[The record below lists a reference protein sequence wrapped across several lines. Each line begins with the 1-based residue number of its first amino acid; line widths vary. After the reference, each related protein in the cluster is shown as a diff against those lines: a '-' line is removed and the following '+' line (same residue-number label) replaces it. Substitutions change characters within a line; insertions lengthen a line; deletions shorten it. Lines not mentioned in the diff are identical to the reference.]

1 MSLRNLYAH
10 LKESELMKV
19 DDIEYSTTIKL
30 LSLDDYNKLKKTD
43 RRQYRKFCNKYGIDI
58 PGQIVNNNDLIIKN
72 NER

>member
-30 LSLDDYNKLKKTD
+30 LSLDEYNKLKKTD

-58 PGQIVNNNDLIIKN
+58 PGQIVNNNDLKPN
-72 NER
+72 NK

>member
-10 LKESELMKV
+10 LKTSELIKM

-30 LSLDDYNKLKKTD
+30 LSLDDYNKMKKTD

-58 PGQIVNNNDLIIKN
+58 PGQIVKNNNLKVNN
-72 NER
+72 NE